1 MKGERVI
8 LELLLTFVVFFNPFY
23 QGNEILLPKPEK
35 FGKVS
40 IEETLSK
47 RRTIRNYSKEPIQ
60 LKELGQL
67 LWAAQGITSDEG
79 FRTAPS
85 AGALYP
91 LEIFI
96 VTGNVEELED
106 GIYRYNP
113 SKHSIIKISSGDKRK
128 QLADAALGQEQ
139 IQTAAVNIIITAVLK
154 RTTWKY
160 GERGKRYVHIEVGHA
175 AQNVMLQAEAL
186 RIGVCPVGAFQDE
199 KVKKLLSL
207 NEEEPLYILTVG
219 KK

>member
-1 MKGERVI
+1 M

-23 QGNEILLPKPEK
+23 QGNEILFPKPEK

-113 SKHSIIKISSGDKRK
+113 TKHSIIKISSGDKRK

-160 GERGKRYVHIEVGHA
+160 GERGKRYVHIEVGHS

-186 RIGVCPVGAFQDE
+186 GIGVCPVGAFQDE
-199 KVKKLLSL
+199 KVQKLLGL
-207 NEEEPLYILTVG
+207 TDEEPLYILTVG

>member
-1 MKGERVI
+1 MKGERVM

>member
-1 MKGERVI
+1 M

-186 RIGVCPVGAFQDE
+186 GIGVCPVGAFQDE